1 MLSGIFWLDDG
12 TSRGLEQ
19 AVSRAAEHFR
29 SRFHREPTLC
39 LVPSGMLHEGR
50 SRLRGLA
57 VREHSTL
64 PPRHLWIGIDDAR
77 EPSPHSSPPARCLL
91 RWVRPSRASVN
102 AGHGLSSPRLSDG
115 AASQVACDFHP

>member
-1 MLSGIFWLDDG
+1 MLSGIFWIDDG
-12 TSRGLEQ
+12 ASRGLEQ

-50 SRLRGLA
+50 ARLRGLA

-77 EPSPHSSPPARCLL
+77 EHPPAALTLRAASSPGYDPRAL
-91 RWVRPSRASVN
+91 RSTPVMAFRRRVSRTA
-102 AGHGLSSPRLSDG
+102 LPRR
-115 AASQVACDFHP
+115 